1 MALYRYEQ
9 FIALAAA
16 NPQFDTLY
24 NPGTRTSWSGIYRCE
39 VCGKEV
45 VHTHDKSLPPQNHHT
60 HPASMRPIQW
70 RLTVT
75 DHNPA

>member
-1 MALYRYEQ
+1 MALYQYEQ
-9 FIALAAA
+9 FIAKAKPHQEF
-16 NPQFDTLY
+16 NNLY
-24 NPGTRTSWSGIYRCE
+24 HPGTRTTWSGIYRCE

-45 VHTHDKSLPPQNHHT
+45 VHTFEKPLPPQNHHT
-60 HPASMRPIQW
+60 HASLKPILW